1 YRRRTHRSDPAV
13 VASSNGPSPG
23 DYLHLHCPRQLSRR
37 RRRCNRADRG
47 YPIIQSDRCS
57 ADHRVRRCCL
67 RLSRHQL
74 DDRTSRRAHR
84 TQGESDKMNQTT
96 TIFEPGGP
104 RQRRLVRIA
113 TIGSAII
120 LLALAYV
127 VIEQLHYEGQ
137 LISQKWLT
145 VNHPHYV
152 GFLLKGFSVTLKV
165 SAASVVLSRLLGIVL
180 AVARL
185 SPSKWASVP
194 ATVFVE
200 FFRGMPF
207 LLIIFV
213 VMFGLPPLGITMP
226 PYWQLVLSIVLVA
239 GSMFAEVFRAGI
251 LDIRSEERRV
261 GRECM
266 SM

>member
-1 YRRRTHRSDPAV
+1 RVDTDQPTHAPPLFA
-13 VASSNGPSPG
+13 PG
-23 DYLHLHCPRQLSRR
+23 APR
-37 RRRCNRADRG
+37 
-47 YPIIQSDRCS
+47 
-57 ADHRVRRCCL
+57 H
-67 RLSRHQL
+67 
-74 DDRTSRRAHR
+74 
-84 TQGESDKMNQTT
+84 
-96 TIFEPGGP
+96 
-104 RQRRLVRIA
+104 RRLVRIA
-113 TIGSAII
+113 TFCSAII

-145 VNHPHYV
+145 FYDPHFV

-165 SAASVVLSRLLGIVL
+165 CAASVVLSCLLGIVL

-239 GSMFAEVFRAGI
+239 GSMF
-251 LDIRSEERRV
+251 
-261 GRECM
+261 
-266 SM
+266 

>member
-1 YRRRTHRSDPAV
+1 
-13 VASSNGPSPG
+13 
-23 DYLHLHCPRQLSRR
+23 
-37 RRRCNRADRG
+37 
-47 YPIIQSDRCS
+47 
-57 ADHRVRRCCL
+57 
-67 RLSRHQL
+67 
-74 DDRTSRRAHR
+74 
-84 TQGESDKMNQTT
+84 MNQTT

-145 VNHPHYV
+145 FYDPHFV

-165 SAASVVLSRLLGIVL
+165 CAASVVLSCLLGIVL

-251 LDIRSEERRV
+251 LDIPAGQTEAGLANGLTHRQAFVSIVLPQAVRNLAPALLSQTVRV
-261 GRECM
+261 IKESSLGYVVGVAEVLNSARVTGEFTGNFIQAYLAAGVLFIVVNSTISYM
-266 SM
+266 GNRLASSR